1 MSALMLRLS
10 VGLYSRNSVVAV
22 VAAQLSL
29 MNWATTYIH
38 ITLLD
43 LDLVSSFFLI
53 KMNLLKHYPMNMLII
68 EGKVFFMLFT
78 HII

>member
-10 VGLYSRNSVVAV
+10 VGLYSRNSIVAV

>member
-78 HII
+78 HRI